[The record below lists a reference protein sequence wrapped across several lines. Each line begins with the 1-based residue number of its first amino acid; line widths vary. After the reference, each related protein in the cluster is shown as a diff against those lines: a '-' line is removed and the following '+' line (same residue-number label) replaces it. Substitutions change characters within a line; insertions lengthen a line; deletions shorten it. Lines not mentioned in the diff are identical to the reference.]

1 MLPAC
6 VPPHLFFYAVHGGA
20 NVLYGDGGGAGTGT
34 QTAKRIILHIQT
46 ENKTLDLGSLE
57 DGLETQDRSSSL
69 FYGGDDLSHDQVVTQ
84 AQAS

>member
-1 MLPAC
+1 M
-6 VPPHLFFYAVHGGA
+6 
-20 NVLYGDGGGAGTGT
+20 

-57 DGLETQDRSSSL
+57 DDLETQDRSSSL